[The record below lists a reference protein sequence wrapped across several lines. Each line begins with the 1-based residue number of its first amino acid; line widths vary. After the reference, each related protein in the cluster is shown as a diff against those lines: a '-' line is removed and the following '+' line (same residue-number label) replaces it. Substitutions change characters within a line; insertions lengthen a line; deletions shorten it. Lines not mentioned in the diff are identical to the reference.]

1 MKLLTAGPS
10 PFANKVLMAAK
21 LIGLPLEA
29 VNTDAHGQS
38 AELIDA
44 NPLGKIPCLVLD
56 DGRTLFDSRPIT
68 QYLDR
73 VNGGGLYPSDAD
85 ALFDVSRYEA
95 LCDGICDCAVAFQ
108 YEMRMRPEE
117 KWHQPWLDRQWT
129 KVKQGLSEATKEL
142 PALDSPLDIRAI
154 GLGATIGYLQLR
166 FPGQWEEG
174 NEALV
179 DWMGQFEATYPD
191 VAALKPRA

>member
-1 MKLLTAGPS
+1 
-10 PFANKVLMAAK
+10 
-21 LIGLPLEA
+21 
-29 VNTDAHGQS
+29 
-38 AELIDA
+38 
-44 NPLGKIPCLVLD
+44 
-56 DGRTLFDSRPIT
+56 
-68 QYLDR
+68 
-73 VNGGGLYPSDAD
+73 
-85 ALFDVSRYEA
+85 
-95 LCDGICDCAVAFQ
+95 
-108 YEMRMRPEE
+108 MRMRPEE

-142 PALDSPLDIRAI
+142 PALDGPLDIRAI

>member
-56 DGRTLFDSRPIT
+56 GGRTLFDSRPIT

-129 KVKQGLSEATKEL
+129 KVKQGLSEAAKEL
-142 PALDSPLDIRAI
+142 PALDGPLDIRAI

>member
-29 VNTDAHGQS
+29 VTTDAHGQA

-68 QYLDR
+68 QYLDQ